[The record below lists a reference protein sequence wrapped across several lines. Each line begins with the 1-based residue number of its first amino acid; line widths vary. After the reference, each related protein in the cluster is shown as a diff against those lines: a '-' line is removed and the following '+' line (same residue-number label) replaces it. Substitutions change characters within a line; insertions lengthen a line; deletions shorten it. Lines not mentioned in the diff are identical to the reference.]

1 MMPSSNPREWVRKS
15 HPHFAQ
21 GFARNAKR
29 ESGASEN
36 LGEGRKA
43 TREKRAQER
52 GAQAA
57 NVVLRFHK
65 TFEKIMLVKILQHGK
80 INMKIISDNQGNSPG
95 LLGIYTN
102 GLLLGGLVTP
112 Q

>member
-1 MMPSSNPREWVRKS
+1 MMRSSNPREWVRKS

-80 INMKIISDNQGNSPG
+80 INMKIK
-95 LLGIYTN
+95 
-102 GLLLGGLVTP
+102 
-112 Q
+112 